1 MRGRVYLP
9 GDRSRERGFTLVEV
23 LLVVALVG
31 LLFGVAVVSFNR
43 AVAHWEIEAAARLL
57 ASDIR
62 TAQQKALAEGTATA
76 VWFYRD
82 AGCYERR
89 NGGAVRETVYL
100 PVRVRFTK
108 LTFNEVSGVAPA
120 VYEVHFTASGSPAQ
134 AGSAYLENVT
144 GEHRAV
150 RVSVGT
156 GRVRV
161 TAEAP

>member
-9 GDRSRERGFTLVEV
+9 GDRPQERGFTLVEV
-23 LLVVALVG
+23 LVVVALVG
-31 LLFGVAVVSFNR
+31 LLLGVAVVSFNR
-43 AVAHWEIEAAARLL
+43 AAAHWEIEAAARLL

-62 TAQQKALAEGTATA
+62 AAQQKALAEGAA
-76 VWFYRD
+76 VTVYFYRD
-82 AGCYERR
+82 AGYYERR
-89 NGGAVRETVYL
+89 SGGAVRETVYL
-100 PVRVRFTK
+100 PVRVRFAK

-134 AGSAYLENVT
+134 AGSAFLENVR

-150 RVSVGT
+150 RVLVGT